1 MGLYSNLVNTLGG
14 TPASAGVEP
23 QATQDSGPSVSEVET
38 VPAAPAPIAVGD
50 TVLWKSFPLTVVS
63 INAEGHIECSSL
75 QWHITVGDATDLQK
89 VV

>member
-1 MGLYSNLVNTLGG
+1 MMGLYSNLVNTLGG
-14 TPASAGVEP
+14 TPVEP

-50 TVLWKSFPLTVVS
+50 AVLWKGFPLTVVAIS
-63 INAEGHIECSSL
+63 AEGHIECSSL
-75 QWHITVGDATDLQK
+75 QWHITVGDATNLQK

>member
-1 MGLYSNLVNTLGG
+1 MGLYSN
-14 TPASAGVEP
+14 PAPLDPVG
-23 QATQDSGPSVSEVET
+23 GPSVPEVET
-38 VPAAPAPIAVGD
+38 PVVLAAPTPIAVGD

-63 INAEGHIECSSL
+63 INADGHIECSSL